1 MRFRLGIDRDPAEQA
16 VALIEVAFTLL
27 GQDVLDLRDGDA
39 STRQLERV
47 QALLLTPQEPAA
59 VAAAQPQ
66 RWGEG
71 RWGEAERPWYGQKGG
86 GE

>member
-1 MRFRLGIDRDPAEQA
+1 MRFRLGVNPDPAEEA
-16 VALIEVAFTLL
+16 VALVEVAFTLL

-39 STRQLERV
+39 SARQLERV

-59 VAAAQPQ
+59 VAAAQPP
-66 RWGEG
+66 RW
-71 RWGEAERPWYGQKGG
+71 GQKGG